1 LWEKVVESIF
11 LILILSVFI
20 GILLYWIS
28 SKISPPGKKTPG
40 KLAPYACGEDV
51 PPLRLQVNI
60 ERFYLYTVF
69 FVIFHIL
76 AWIYVT
82 SLARPGI
89 GPTIFITMILMFI
102 LPLIDLLR

>member
-1 LWEKVVESIF
+1 MESIF
-11 LILILSVFI
+11 LIFLLSILV
-20 GILLYWIS
+20 GLLLYWIS
-28 SKISPPGKKTPG
+28 SKISPQGKKTPG
-40 KLAPYACGEDV
+40 KLAPYACGEDI

-76 AWIYVT
+76 AWIFVT

-89 GPTIFITMILMFI
+89 VPTIFILMILVFVV
-102 LPLIDLLR
+102 PLIDFLR